1 MPNEIFL
8 GSDFSNL
15 AITIKITVKKLVLRI
30 FNIFRILSKI

>member
-15 AITIKITVKKLVLRI
+15 AITIKITVKKVLRI